1 MLSLVTVITDMF
13 VIFCVWADVVVCTSM
28 REVDCTSMREV
39 DCNSLPIGGQSC
51 RAGT

>member
-28 REVDCTSMREV
+28 REVDC
-39 DCNSLPIGGQSC
+39 NSLPIGGQSC